1 MKIFLLG
8 IAGLLLELVSFGV
21 VLLGLIWV
29 YYDLG
34 YEKTVIIALACLIS
48 MRVGTR
54 KWVK

>member
-21 VLLGLIWV
+21 VLLALIWF

-34 YEKTVIIALACLIS
+34 YEKTVIIALACIVSAQL
-48 MRVGTR
+48 GTR